1 MKRKTTKTTK
11 TTKRTNKPKR
21 TVWKK
26 ASDEFIGSKEARNF
40 ANKINN
46 SKTGIYANKRA
57 RLKKNGRGRTRATI
71 NGKGYLGKYNK
82 DGTFS
87 VNTFIVQTTK
97 TNKKKK

>member
-1 MKRKTTKTTK
+1 MKRKTTKNK
-11 TTKRTNKPKR
+11 TTKKRTK

-26 ASDEFIGSKEARNF
+26 AGEEFIDSKSAQSF

-46 SKTGIYANKRA
+46 TKKGTYSNKKA

-82 DGTFS
+82 NGTFT
-87 VNTFIVQTTK
+87 VNTFVVETTN
-97 TNKKKK
+97 TKKS

>member
-1 MKRKTTKTTK
+1 MKRKTTKRKNK
-11 TTKRTNKPKR
+11 TKR

-26 ASDEFIGSKEARNF
+26 TGEEYIDSKNARSF

-46 SKTGIYANKRA
+46 SKKGIFANQKA

-82 DGTFS
+82 NGTFT
-87 VNTFIVQTTK
+87 VNTFIVETTK
-97 TNKKKK
+97 TKKKK